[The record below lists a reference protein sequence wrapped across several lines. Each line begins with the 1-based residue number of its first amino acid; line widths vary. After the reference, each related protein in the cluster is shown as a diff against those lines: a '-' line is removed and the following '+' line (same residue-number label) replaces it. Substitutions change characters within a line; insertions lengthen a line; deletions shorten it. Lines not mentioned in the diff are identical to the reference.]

1 MNSIKNVFE
10 KKRQNGEKTNI
21 GYVVAGYPNLEFT
34 KNFLENLDKTS
45 IDILE
50 VGVPY
55 SDPLA
60 DGKLISEASF
70 AASEAGVTTDTVF
83 DLINE
88 VKEKVTKPLVFLI
101 YYNLIFS
108 YGIDKFIKKCVEC
121 GIKGLLVPDLPYEEA
136 KELFEKAKENNI
148 DFIPFV
154 SVTSQ
159 DRIEKVASRGSGFVY
174 AIGSLGVTGSK
185 QVDLPRLE
193 KFIENIRTKTDL
205 PVSLGFGI
213 KNNDNVNTMR
223 KFADGVV
230 VGTSIVEITKSNDV
244 NSTIQKIN
252 ELFK

>member
-10 KKRQNGEKTNI
+10 KKKQNGEKTNI

-159 DRIEKVASRGSGFVY
+159 DRIEKVASRGSGFVCNWF
-174 AIGSLGVTGSK
+174 AWS
-185 QVDLPRLE
+185 D
-193 KFIENIRTKTDL
+193 
-205 PVSLGFGI
+205 
-213 KNNDNVNTMR
+213 R
-223 KFADGVV
+223 K
-230 VGTSIVEITKSNDV
+230 
-244 NSTIQKIN
+244 
-252 ELFK
+252 

>member
-10 KKRQNGEKTNI
+10 KKKQNGEKTNI

-70 AASEAGVTTDTVF
+70 TASEAGVTTDTVF
-83 DLINE
+83 DLISE

-193 KFIENIRTKTDL
+193 KFIENIGVID
-205 PVSLGFGI
+205 FG
-213 KNNDNVNTMR
+213 R
-223 KFADGVV
+223 KCC
-230 VGTSIVEITKSNDV
+230 KC
-244 NSTIQKIN
+244 
-252 ELFK
+252 